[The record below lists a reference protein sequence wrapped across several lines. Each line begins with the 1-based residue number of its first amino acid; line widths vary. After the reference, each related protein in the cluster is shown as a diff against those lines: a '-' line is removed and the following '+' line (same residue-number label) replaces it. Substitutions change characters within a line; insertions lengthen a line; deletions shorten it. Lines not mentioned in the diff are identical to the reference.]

1 MIDVMENI
9 KKLSAALDAETASL
23 HPSGKLLLLGSQDSV
38 FLKAIKRK
46 ADQLGINCD
55 HTSNPLPPYRGIVV
69 DSETVSFNSI
79 LDPDVDIDHSYSPGM
94 SAVSQAVMDFLTENY
109 PEKFNNVITNP
120 PFSLAKEFA
129 EKALEV
135 STGKVILFAKIQF
148 LEGRQRK
155 DFFATHPP
163 KAVYVFSKRV
173 NPLRNGLE
181 VDENGKPWSSTMCF
195 AWFVWEHGYTGEP
208 CIRWI

>member
-55 HTSNPLPPYRGIVV
+55 HTSNSLPPYRGIVV

-94 SAVSQAVMDFLTENY
+94 SAVSQAVMDLLIESGLVWEKDITIVAEADKDGRLVALPSDKALTNADRMRAA
-109 PEKFNNVITNP
+109 TNQQ
-120 PFSLAKEFA
+120 LAKLLYDNQKEFCRLMYKNLGFEDELTFSEDYSDILAWLNAPA
-129 EKALEV
+129 EMGV
-135 STGKVILFAKIQF
+135 VQD
-148 LEGRQRK
+148 K
-155 DFFATHPP
+155 D
-163 KAVYVFSKRV
+163 
-173 NPLRNGLE
+173 E
-181 VDENGKPWSSTMCF
+181 
-195 AWFVWEHGYTGEP
+195 
-208 CIRWI
+208 

>member
-69 DSETVSFNSI
+69 DTPRIRKCWTPLLLLSTSI
-79 LDPDVDIDHSYSPGM
+79 C
-94 SAVSQAVMDFLTENY
+94 
-109 PEKFNNVITNP
+109 VISG
-120 PFSLAKEFA
+120 SLWVRRSIA
-129 EKALEV
+129 
-135 STGKVILFAKIQF
+135 
-148 LEGRQRK
+148 
-155 DFFATHPP
+155 
-163 KAVYVFSKRV
+163 
-173 NPLRNGLE
+173 
-181 VDENGKPWSSTMCF
+181 
-195 AWFVWEHGYTGEP
+195 
-208 CIRWI
+208 RWL

>member
-69 DSETVSFNSI
+69 DSETVSFNSSVNRAI
-79 LDPDVDIDHSYSPGM
+79 DRICDAYIEDETVLADQEGRDPVLIRHF
-94 SAVSQAVMDFLTENY
+94 SAHNLRHTFCTRFCEN
-109 PEKFNNVITNP
+109 ERNI
-120 PFSLAKEFA
+120 
-129 EKALEV
+129 
-135 STGKVILFAKIQF
+135 KVIQEIMGHADIETTMNIYAEATKEKKKESFSN
-148 LEGRQRK
+148 LEGK
-155 DFFATHPP
+155 I
-163 KAVYVFSKRV
+163 KIS
-173 NPLRNGLE
+173 
-181 VDENGKPWSSTMCF
+181 
-195 AWFVWEHGYTGEP
+195 
-208 CIRWI
+208 

>member
-69 DSETVSFNSI
+69 DI
-79 LDPDVDIDHSYSPGM
+79 LNWRSHR
-94 SAVSQAVMDFLTENY
+94 
-109 PEKFNNVITNP
+109 KRWR
-120 PFSLAKEFA
+120 SLRC
-129 EKALEV
+129 
-135 STGKVILFAKIQF
+135 STI
-148 LEGRQRK
+148 
-155 DFFATHPP
+155 
-163 KAVYVFSKRV
+163 
-173 NPLRNGLE
+173 
-181 VDENGKPWSSTMCF
+181 
-195 AWFVWEHGYTGEP
+195 
-208 CIRWI
+208 